1 MSKNKSRFYSL
12 MSSLPLCM
20 KPYEQF
26 ILELQKLSRHNRQ
39 NSVLQPP
46 YLFGHLIDLQKL
58 YNEVALRGG
67 HKQVT
72 FSHLWLEVYLAL
84 GLPPGCVDAGHG
96 LRTIYQRYLELF
108 ERNQQMMS
116 RSTFTTDEQDM
127 AATHFDGDAQDF
139 DQFLKS
145 SRQNI
150 YGASVRSNTEE
161 IPNHLRRSWNL
172 SIDLKDDFEYVSLE
186 KSLLSGLPNEIE
198 LALNTILLMSSQPN
212 DFSISKNPRLLDV
225 LLYTVGI
232 YDPYFIPEH
241 VTCQYNR
248 YLNFWESNIDK
259 ENGRVF
265 LSPIA
270 FYSKELPEIIYDEFR
285 YPPAVQEMIYGDE
298 EAFRVQLVATVLRNL
313 AVDDGLNAVIIGRNP
328 QALRFIFLCIY
339 SKHSCLH
346 QLGLEILSSLYFPVL
361 GSLIPALHR
370 LLTTLLVCPDRI
382 DRIRGLQIVKNL
394 CSTPLFDVTYDN
406 IPPVGTKKVSLTR
419 TGRNIAFLTSLPP
432 VTFSSIASTL
442 CLRDLHLVVLA
453 IDTIHSLTCLGPTLC
468 DRLLQQGLP
477 LEEDALT
484 SLELHIPHQNS
495 SLLSLLVALLNLEAQ
510 AMGSD
515 SLIRV
520 RVMQALG
527 TESTNTKPCVSKPS
541 FSTASPLSKTST
553 AIMQTISNSSY
564 IPPQNPTVTSSTNST
579 VQLPVYC
586 AQPNLTISLNHPS
599 CCTSYRLSVCDTL
612 QTPTGKISI
621 PTAPSYFPHNLSGC
635 SPPSTSSNFLAANP
649 SVSGIQ
655 SADSPRVN
663 KRDLLVRNCL
673 PVITTPRVNLSVRE
687 FGTVISSTQQGPG
700 SSPTSKPGLSVIQSS
715 HITSA
720 MNSATV
726 NNSISS
732 TNDLMSKV
740 CLPQKLSTI
749 PVLNTPITNSEI
761 QKQVN
766 PPSKPLVTENG
777 IPQLDRREFMFEWL
791 KSNYAVHN
799 HSSIPRIQIY
809 NEYQKAH
816 LQRFKNIVAI
826 SPVDFHSQIKTIF
839 PGVGQVKVQVPGGS
853 VEIHY
858 NNLKHVNAPE
868 PESQQGIND
877 IMASVLSPT
886 KIESMCHESRSP
898 KAKSRKRPA
907 TGAFLHPASPKL
919 ASKNEDLQNQVLKS
933 SKIDVCEL
941 NGHLESPKLTNGQLV
956 CPLNGLSRDTTDV
969 LNITTRIHNG
979 SPVRKLNA
987 SLNTNEDG
995 CVQKKSTTPVRAT
1008 AVVSLPDSK
1017 IMVVPVF
1024 TALDM
1029 GHNLTLKGTST
1040 GEVPMMFKMQT
1051 SENHEI
1057 NKTSN
1062 TIPICSNFDY
1072 ATAISKT
1079 KVNVITS
1086 SLTLN
1091 SISSTPSDRGCK
1103 LAKQL
1108 DDSIISEN
1116 YTNEISTDHGK
1127 CAQLFCMWNTCMQ
1140 AFSESVELYRHFQ
1153 NVHYKSIQ
1161 DSGQI
1166 ECVWGNCSEVISGP
1180 SFDIL
1185 MDHLRAKHNL
1195 QLPYIM
1201 ESPPN
1206 GPSNID
1212 NVISSAVNTNQSIYS
1227 PMNFETAAGKHSS
1240 HSSCQIEKPFVYDEL
1255 QLSNILSE
1263 ECRRALTGGIP
1274 NPPFAPTPVHEGPVT
1289 KHLRLTAALALR
1301 NLLQYSDVARRYIS
1315 SCENLLCDL
1324 AFANLESSPTIFE
1337 CLTLLSSPF
1346 DENTPTTSTSTTQ
1359 YCVDEKHIF

>member
-1 MSKNKSRFYSL
+1 MSKYDDRL
-12 MSSLPLCM
+12 LPEDIQSYNTRPTTLGR
-20 KPYEQF
+20 
-26 ILELQKLSRHNRQ
+26 LQNA
-39 NSVLQPP
+39 VLQPP

-67 HKQVT
+67 HKQ
-72 FSHLWLEVYLAL
+72 
-84 GLPPGCVDAGHG
+84 
-96 LRTIYQRYLELF
+96 
-108 ERNQQMMS
+108 
-116 RSTFTTDEQDM
+116 
-127 AATHFDGDAQDF
+127 DF

-145 SRQNI
+145 SKQNI

-161 IPNHLRRSWNL
+161 IPNHLRKSWNL
-172 SIDLKDDFEYVSLE
+172 SIDLKDDFEYISLE

-232 YDPYFIPEH
+232 YGP
-241 VTCQYNR
+241 
-248 YLNFWESNIDK
+248 
-259 ENGRVF
+259 
-265 LSPIA
+265 
-270 FYSKELPEIIYDEFR
+270 KELPEVIYDEFC
-285 YPPAVQEMIYGDE
+285 YPPAVQEMTYGDE

-313 AVDDGLNAVIIGRNP
+313 AVDDGLSAVIIGRNP

-432 VTFSSIASTL
+432 VTFSSIANTL

-468 DRLLQQGLP
+468 DRLLQQESSP
-477 LEEDALT
+477 EEDAPT

-527 TESTNTKPCVSKPS
+527 TESTNTKPSVSKPS
-541 FSTASPLSKTST
+541 FSTASPLSKTIST
-553 AIMQTISNSSY
+553 TIMQTTSSSSY

-579 VQLPVYC
+579 VQLPAYY

-599 CCTSYRLSVCDTL
+599 CCTSYHLSVCDTL
-612 QTPTGKISI
+612 QTPTGKTSI
-621 PTAPSYFPHNLSGC
+621 PTAPNYFPHNLSGC
-635 SPPSTSSNFLAANP
+635 SSPSTSSNFLAANP
-649 SVSGIQ
+649 SVSGVQ
-655 SADSPRVN
+655 NTDSSRVN

-673 PVITTPRVNLSVRE
+673 PVITTPRVNLSMRE
-687 FGTVISSTQQGPG
+687 FGTVTSSTQQGSG
-700 SSPTSKPGLSVIQSS
+700 SSSTSKPGLPVIQSS
-715 HITSA
+715 HITST

-726 NNSISS
+726 NTSISS

-740 CLPQKLSTI
+740 CLPQKLSST
-749 PVLNTPITNSEI
+749 PALNTPSAINSEI
-761 QKQVN
+761 QKHVN
-766 PPSKPLVTENG
+766 PLSKPLATENG

-868 PESQQGIND
+868 PDSQQVPPKLNPCV
-877 IMASVLSPT
+877 MNHVLQ
-886 KIESMCHESRSP
+886 KP
-898 KAKSRKRPA
+898 KPA

-933 SKIDVCEL
+933 SQIDVCDL

-969 LNITTRIHNG
+969 LNMTTRIHNG
-979 SPVRKLNA
+979 SPIRKLNA

-995 CVQKKSTTPVRAT
+995 CVQKKCTTPVRAT

-1017 IMVVPVF
+1017 IMIVPVF
-1024 TALDM
+1024 TTYGM
-1029 GHNLTLKGTST
+1029 GHNLTLNGTPTS
-1040 GEVPMMFKMQT
+1040 EVPVMIKMQT

-1057 NKTSN
+1057 NKANN
-1062 TIPICSNFDY
+1062 TIPICSNIDH
-1072 ATAISKT
+1072 TTSISKT

-1086 SLTLN
+1086 SLTSN
-1091 SISSTPSDRGCK
+1091 SISSTSSDRSCK

-1108 DDSIISEN
+1108 DDSIISGN
-1116 YTNEISTDHGK
+1116 YTNGVSTDRGK
-1127 CAQLFCMWNTCMQ
+1127 CVQLFCMWDKCMQ
-1140 AFSESVELYRHFQ
+1140 TFSESVELFRHFQ
-1153 NVHYKSIQ
+1153 NIHYKSIQ
-1161 DSGQI
+1161 NSDQI

-1185 MDHLRAKHNL
+1185 MDHLRAKHNI
-1195 QLPYIM
+1195 QLPFSM
-1201 ESPPN
+1201 ESSPN
-1206 GPSNID
+1206 GLSNND
-1212 NVISSAVNTNQSIYS
+1212 TVISSAVNKNQPIYTPVNS
-1227 PMNFETAAGKHSS
+1227 ETVSVKNSS

-1301 NLLQYSDVARRYIS
+1301 NLLQYSDVARRYVS

-1337 CLTLLSSPF
+1337 CLTLLSSSF
-1346 DENTPTTSTSTTQ
+1346 DENTPTTSTTQ
-1359 YCVDEKHIF
+1359 YCIDEKHIF